1 MMITMAS
8 CDRLGTVYIGE
19 SAVYR
24 VIPPAHVNNVREILK
39 IIGVGVEGVIETSVC
54 DPSSVPSSLEIQAGA
69 MTLTHRRVARISYPH
84 EWCAK
89 MLQDAALFH
98 LDLSEK
104 LLRKGIT
111 LKDAHPWNLLF
122 EKGTPTFVDFTSL
135 VTTESLFNEDYLKAN
150 QTHARASDNKRLGM
164 LVHEIYKRMFQPY
177 FINPLIFY
185 ECGERDQVRPLIEI
199 TTLNASTST
208 ISLRECLPKRKIGRS
223 ALKKMLRLITHERTK
238 KNVFADLHET
248 ANLGQFYSKMRQ
260 LVQSLRTTLGGSAY
274 ATYYQQK
281 GEEQD
286 LVYSN
291 DWNAKQKS
299 VHRALSQPNI
309 RTVLDVACNT
319 GWFALMAEKLGKEVV
334 AFDIDEGCVE
344 ALYSQVSQSG
354 LNILPLVM
362 SFSALTPDRY
372 SIHDG
377 RKVLIN
383 ATDRLRSD
391 SVLALGIIHHLVLGL
406 GLSFDEVL
414 DTLISLC
421 NKQLVIEF
429 VEPHD
434 PMIQGEPSF
443 FPAFYKNN
451 SLLLNYDRQSLI
463 SRIESRGFQVIT
475 HASHPSSRAILICDR
490 YTQ

>member
-1 MMITMAS
+1 
-8 CDRLGTVYIGE
+8 
-19 SAVYR
+19 
-24 VIPPAHVNNVREILK
+24 
-39 IIGVGVEGVIETSVC
+39 
-54 DPSSVPSSLEIQAGA
+54 
-69 MTLTHRRVARISYPH
+69 
-84 EWCAK
+84 
-89 MLQDAALFH
+89 
-98 LDLSEK
+98 
-104 LLRKGIT
+104 
-111 LKDAHPWNLLF
+111 
-122 EKGTPTFVDFTSL
+122 
-135 VTTESLFNEDYLKAN
+135 
-150 QTHARASDNKRLGM
+150 
-164 LVHEIYKRMFQPY
+164 
-177 FINPLIFY
+177 
-185 ECGERDQVRPLIEI
+185 
-199 TTLNASTST
+199 
-208 ISLRECLPKRKIGRS
+208 
-223 ALKKMLRLITHERTK
+223 
-238 KNVFADLHET
+238 
-248 ANLGQFYSKMRQ
+248 MRQ